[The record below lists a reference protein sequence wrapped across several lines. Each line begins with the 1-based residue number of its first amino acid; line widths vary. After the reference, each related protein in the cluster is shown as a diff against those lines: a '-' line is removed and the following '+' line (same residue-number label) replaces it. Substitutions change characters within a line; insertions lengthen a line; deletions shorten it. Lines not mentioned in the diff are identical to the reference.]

1 MKVHWKIDERKKKIR
16 TTSPQFD
23 LYSIYE
29 WAYFEQKL
37 STSLAKPS
45 YSCELT
51 IEDLRC
57 SKNSQISSLD
67 SDITMR
73 LDESTGKTK
82 VMKNVEFRC
91 KICEKK
97 FSKKVNLKTHIFSI
111 HEQNRSFECLLCG
124 KKFKVELK
132 V

>member
-57 SKNSQISSLD
+57 SRASNLFSAKIKKSKMLHGKNAFHLCESQ
-67 SDITMR
+67 
-73 LDESTGKTK
+73 EH
-82 VMKNVEFRC
+82 VEYYNVEKYSYSFLE
-91 KICEKK
+91 EKK
-97 FSKKVNLKTHIFSI
+97 II
-111 HEQNRSFECLLCG
+111 I
-124 KKFKVELK
+124 
-132 V
+132 